1 MGLRAKARQVR
12 RPVNHGMVAVSP
24 QRLPENSVGI
34 ERFCSCGGVRRRTV
48 PHRSIA
54 SPLPPMDVR
63 QFPRV
68 PFDQSWKWWPRHTLR
83 IATMRREGSERAV
96 RLDVET
102 DNLPPTVGST
112 NVRASAQ
119 QPSFV
124 RWVLNSGG
132 RGGTEG
138 AMIECLVPPQFFIRT
153 RPFRAVCPA
162 RSAPV
167 NPGPPS
173 AEKTKTTTP
182 AATPASMPAAGPQR
196 PNSIGRGRAA
206 ASCPLPASRCSARP
220 HEPRP
225 TAPLACPTAI
235 DYRRFRFGLE
245 APTGPCCSLLEEHEP
260 ADGLRCPTTWL
271 GARRLLERPVD
282 AVVRGLGRDEC
293 CRLQRQRFSA
303 CSELMHR
310 LRRRQSSGASASL
323 VLDVTRSGGG
333 PGGTS
338 RIVPCA
344 HNV

>member
-1 MGLRAKARQVR
+1 MVALTGPRQRFRMGLRTKARQVR
-12 RPVNHGMVAVSP
+12 RPVNHGMVAVSA

-54 SPLPPMDVR
+54 SPLPPMDVQ

-153 RPFRAVCPA
+153 RPFRAGCPA

-173 AEKTKTTTP
+173 AEKTKDDN
-182 AATPASMPAAGPQR
+182 ARGHSSVHAGCGPTETQLNR
-196 PNSIGRGRAA
+196 TRDAGSGE
-206 ASCPLPASRCSARP
+206 LPA
-220 HEPRP
+220 PRVP
-225 TAPLACPTAI
+225 VLRSPP
-235 DYRRFRFGLE
+235 R
-245 APTGPCCSLLEEHEP
+245 APTYSTAGVPCCDRSSAL
-260 ADGLRCPTTWL
+260 
-271 GARRLLERPVD
+271 PVWAE
-282 AVVRGLGRDEC
+282 AVS
-293 CRLQRQRFSA
+293 QR
-303 CSELMHR
+303 
-310 LRRRQSSGASASL
+310 
-323 VLDVTRSGGG
+323 
-333 PGGTS
+333 
-338 RIVPCA
+338 
-344 HNV
+344 